1 MLKEKLANQFD
12 FLRATTPP
20 LIGVDISS
28 SYIKMVELA
37 EAGKGLYRVERYVI
51 EPLPKDTI
59 TDGNV
64 ANIEAAGDVMRR
76 AHKLMAT
83 RIKNIALALP
93 SAAVI
98 TKKVNLNGNQ
108 REEDMEYQV
117 QSEANQYIPFSLD
130 EVNLDFQ
137 VLGPAANSEEEVE
150 VLIAA
155 SRKEKI

>member
-1 MLKEKLANQFD
+1 MLKEKLASQFD

-59 TDGNV
+59 TEGNV
-64 ANIEAAGDVMRR
+64 ANIEAAGEVMRR
-76 AHKLMAT
+76 AHKQMAT

-98 TKKVNLNGNQ
+98 
-108 REEDMEYQV
+108 
-117 QSEANQYIPFSLD
+117 
-130 EVNLDFQ
+130 
-137 VLGPAANSEEEVE
+137 
-150 VLIAA
+150 
-155 SRKEKI
+155 KIGRAHV